1 MGTPNFKTMAATPNT
16 VSVYEKIKDVA
27 EKLSGAATILWG
39 ALPGGRFQMSKQE
52 IRGVPLTVWKN
63 LPAALG
69 DYFRPFFKEFADQTW
84 LVYEGEQYTFADAE
98 KPFEAIGAEL
108 AASFEVRPGDRVG
121 LCMRNLPEFMIS
133 FLAVT
138 AVGGVVVPLNALWKS
153 DELEYAV
160 AHPGCKVLIVDP
172 PRLELCNQFVEY
184 KDYRAIVCRH
194 EEATSAIPEG
204 VATYAAVLQS
214 GFTRKFP
221 VDLVLSAEDDAMIMY
236 TSGSTG
242 FPKGVCHTQ
251 RSVGTAMKMGEVIA
265 AMMPDAENCALM
277 AVPLFHITA
286 LSPIALASIPVGG
299 KIVMMRKWDAGTALQ
314 MIKNERVTR
323 FTGVPTMV
331 RDMLEHPDFT
341 PENTATLKNMV
352 AGGAPVPPS
361 QIESMRSKAAAIKPG
376 QGYGLTETMA
386 FGTANTGTDY
396 LAHPTSCGR
405 PLPFLVELKILEPET
420 GKEMAEG
427 ERGEVC
433 IRSVFIMK
441 CYYNNPEATEK
452 AVDSNGFFHTGDI
465 GKVEGGFVYILDRL
479 KDLII
484 RGGENIDCSEVEA
497 ALSTCPAVREVCV
510 FGLSDERLGEVVG
523 AAVWLQ
529 PGELAVTAAELSE
542 TAKQV
547 VAKFKVPE
555 PQNIFFHT
563 DALPKGA
570 TGKIDKKG
578 LRSTYAEVV
587 NARTQSKL

>member
-1 MGTPNFKTMAATPNT
+1 
-16 VSVYEKIKDVA
+16 
-27 EKLSGAATILWG
+27 
-39 ALPGGRFQMSKQE
+39 
-52 IRGVPLTVWKN
+52 
-63 LPAALG
+63 
-69 DYFRPFFKEFADQTW
+69 
-84 LVYEGEQYTFADAE
+84 
-98 KPFEAIGAEL
+98 
-108 AASFEVRPGDRVG
+108 
-121 LCMRNLPEFMIS
+121 
-133 FLAVT
+133 
-138 AVGGVVVPLNALWKS
+138 
-153 DELEYAV
+153 
-160 AHPGCKVLIVDP
+160 
-172 PRLELCNQFVEY
+172 
-184 KDYRAIVCRH
+184 
-194 EEATSAIPEG
+194 
-204 VATYAAVLQS
+204 
-214 GFTRKFP
+214 
-221 VDLVLSAEDDAMIMY
+221 
-236 TSGSTG
+236 
-242 FPKGVCHTQ
+242 
-251 RSVGTAMKMGEVIA
+251 
-265 AMMPDAENCALM
+265 
-277 AVPLFHITA
+277 
-286 LSPIALASIPVGG
+286 
-299 KIVMMRKWDAGTALQ
+299 

-510 FGLSDERLGEVVG
+510 FGLPDERLGEVVG

-542 TAKQV
+542 AAKQV